1 MVPDSHTE
9 TSCLLVPPP
18 YDGLMVDGRLMT
30 LGGIRVG
37 GVQKEGTSAYPA
49 LLLAARWLLLV
60 LLVLLARWLAGSLAA
75 GAGCLSPGRAHV
87 MVRVSPRR
95 MCCCLPTSWA
105 VGSMEL
111 GT

>member
-60 LLVLLARWLAGSLAA
+60 LLVLLARWLAGSLAD
-75 GAGCLSPGRAHV
+75 
-87 MVRVSPRR
+87 
-95 MCCCLPTSWA
+95 
-105 VGSMEL
+105 
-111 GT
+111 